1 VNDSTELVEVREPI
15 FQRMAVIGVGLIGGS
30 LARAC
35 RGRLAS
41 RVIGLDRDRIHLN
54 HAMALGLVDE
64 VGDLPAGV
72 AGADLVVVA
81 VPVGGIA
88 EVVRAAAPHLAPGCI
103 VTDVGSVKGDLVAE
117 VEREIPP
124 GRTYVPAHPIAGTE
138 RSGPEA
144 ASAGLFHGS
153 LCVLTPSSQ
162 TPEEALKKVMRLW
175 EGVGSHVVLMDPFRH
190 DQIFALVSH
199 LPHVVAYALIATVL
213 NRGDGEEELLRFSG
227 GGLRD
232 FTRIAASHPI
242 MWRDILIRNR
252 GEVLDSIARF
262 RKVLERIEEMIR
274 TQDTARLA
282 EEFQRA
288 KEAREQL
295 R

>member
-1 VNDSTELVEVREPI
+1 MNREPL

-35 RGRLAS
+35 RGGLAR
-41 RVIGLDRDRIHLN
+41 RVVGLDADPINLN
-54 HAMALGLVDE
+54 RAIGLGLVDE
-64 VGDLPAGV
+64 VGNLPAGV

-81 VPVGGIA
+81 VPVGALA

-103 VTDVGSVKGDLVAE
+103 VTDVGSVKGDLVTE

-144 ASAGLFHGS
+144 ASAGLFRGS
-153 LCVLTPSSQ
+153 LCVLTPTSR
-162 TPEEALKKVMRLW
+162 TPEAALTKVMRLW
-175 EGVGSHVVLMDPFRH
+175 EGVGSRVVRMDPFRH
-190 DQIFALVSH
+190 DQVFALVSH
-199 LPHVVAYALIATVL
+199 LPHVVAYALIGTVL
-213 NRGDGEEELLRFSG
+213 NGADGGEEVLRFSG

-232 FTRIAASHPI
+232 FTRIAASHPV

-262 RKVLERIEEMIR
+262 RKVLERIEGMIR
-274 TQDTARLA
+274 TQDAVRLV
-282 EEFQRA
+282 EEFERA

>member
-1 VNDSTELVEVREPI
+1 MNRELL

-35 RGRLAS
+35 RGGLAA
-41 RVIGLDRDRIHLN
+41 RVVGLDADPINLN
-54 HAMALGLVDE
+54 RAIGLGLVDE

-81 VPVGGIA
+81 VPVGALA

-124 GRTYVPAHPIAGTE
+124 GRAYVPAHPIAGTE

-144 ASAGLFHGS
+144 ASAGLFRGS
-153 LCVLTPSSQ
+153 LCVLTPTSR
-162 TPEEALKKVMRLW
+162 TPEAALTKVMRLW
-175 EGVGSHVVLMDPFRH
+175 EGVGSRVVRMDPFRH

-199 LPHVVAYALIATVL
+199 LPHVVAYALIGTVL
-213 NRGDGEEELLRFSG
+213 NGADGGEEVLRFSG

-232 FTRIAASHPI
+232 FTRIAASHPV

-252 GEVLDSIARF
+252 EEVLDSIARF
-262 RKVLERIEEMIR
+262 RKVLERIEGMIR
-274 TQDTARLA
+274 TQDTVRLV

>member
-1 VNDSTELVEVREPI
+1 MNGELL

-35 RGRLAS
+35 RGRLAA
-41 RVIGLDRDRIHLN
+41 RVVGLDTDRVHLN
-54 HAMALGLVDE
+54 QASALGLVDE
-64 VGDLPAGV
+64 VGDLPTGV

-81 VPVGGIA
+81 VPVGAIP
-88 EVVRAAAPHLAPGCI
+88 ETVRAAAPHLAPGCI
-103 VTDVGSVKGDLVAE
+103 VTDVGSVKGELVTE

-124 GRTYVPAHPIAGTE
+124 GRAYVPGHPIAGTE

-144 ASAGLFHGS
+144 ASARLFQGS
-153 LCVLTPSSQ
+153 LCVLTPASH

-199 LPHVVAYALIATVL
+199 LPHVVAYALMGTVL
-213 NRGDGEEELLRFSG
+213 NRGDGEEELLQFSG

-232 FTRIAASHPI
+232 FTRVAASHPI

-252 GEVLDSIARF
+252 GEVLASIDRF
-262 RKVLERIEEMIR
+262 RQVLERITELIR
-274 TQDTARLA
+274 TQDTTRLV
-282 EEFQRA
+282 EEFERA

>member
-1 VNDSTELVEVREPI
+1 VNGELL

-35 RGRLAS
+35 RGGLAR
-41 RVIGLDRDRIHLN
+41 RVVGLDADPVNLN
-54 HAMALGLVDE
+54 RAIGLGLVDE
-64 VGDLPAGV
+64 VGELPAGV

-81 VPVGGIA
+81 VPVGA
-88 EVVRAAAPHLAPGCI
+88 VVEVVRAAAPHLAPGCI

-117 VEREIPP
+117 VEREIPA
-124 GRTYVPAHPIAGTE
+124 GRAYVPAHPIAGTE

-144 ASAGLFHGS
+144 ASADLFRGS
-153 LCVLTPSSQ
+153 VCVLTPTSR
-162 TPEEALKKVMRLW
+162 TPEAPLTKVMRLW
-175 EGVGSHVVLMDPFRH
+175 EGVGARVVRMDPFRH

-199 LPHVVAYALIATVL
+199 LPHVVAYALIGTVL
-213 NRGDGEEELLRFSG
+213 NGTDGGDEVLRFSG

-232 FTRIAASHPI
+232 FTRIAASHPV

-252 GEVLDSIARF
+252 EEVLDSIARF
-262 RKVLERIEEMIR
+262 RKVLERIEAMIR
-274 TQDTARLA
+274 TQDTVRLV

-288 KEAREQL
+288 KEARKQL

>member
-1 VNDSTELVEVREPI
+1 MNRERL

-35 RGRLAS
+35 RGGLAA
-41 RVIGLDRDRIHLN
+41 RVVGLDADPINLN
-54 HAMALGLVDE
+54 RAIGLGLVDE

-81 VPVGGIA
+81 VPVGALA

-124 GRTYVPAHPIAGTE
+124 GRAYVPAHPIAGTE

-144 ASAGLFHGS
+144 ASAGLFRGS
-153 LCVLTPSSQ
+153 LCVLTPTSR
-162 TPEEALKKVMRLW
+162 TPEAALTKVMRLW
-175 EGVGSHVVLMDPFRH
+175 EGVGSRVVRMDPFRH

-199 LPHVVAYALIATVL
+199 LPHVVAYALIGTVL
-213 NRGDGEEELLRFSG
+213 NGADGGEEVLRFSG

-232 FTRIAASHPI
+232 FTRIAASHPV

-262 RKVLERIEEMIR
+262 RKVLERIEGMIR
-274 TQDTARLA
+274 TQDTVRLV